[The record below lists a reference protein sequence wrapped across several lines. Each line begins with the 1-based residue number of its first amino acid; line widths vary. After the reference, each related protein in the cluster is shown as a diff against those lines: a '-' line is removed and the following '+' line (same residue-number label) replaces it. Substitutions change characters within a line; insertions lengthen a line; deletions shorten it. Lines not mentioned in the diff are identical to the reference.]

1 MTDTIDEAQELEARH
16 LQRALAQH
24 AVRASHVA
32 PLTPTGECHNPDCSE
47 DFENDPARLF
57 CGPACAERFEAIHQ
71 HRNA

>member
-1 MTDTIDEAQELEARH
+1 MTDTIDEAQEMEARH

-24 AVRASHVA
+24 ATRASNVV
-32 PLTPTGECHNPDCSE
+32 PLTPMGECHNPDCSE
-47 DFENDPARLF
+47 DFDNDPARLF